1 MLDNF
6 MFDNIDTFDDI
17 DTSDVEICDSD
28 GDSSDFFESFEPL
41 DGTDFMCYD
50 DIDSFASGEHLNMLD
65 EDTDIAE
72 DVHSHC
78 TEQSNHTSHISFGS
92 LVGRCH
98 HYNCL
103 CRQFEGTYGA
113 VCKNCYHGF
122 DKHY

>member
-1 MLDNF
+1 MDDF
-6 MFDNIDTFDDI
+6 MFDNLDTFDDI
-17 DTSDVEICDSD
+17 DTSDVDIDDSNE
-28 GDSSDFFESFEPL
+28 DSSDFFESFEPL
-41 DGTDFMCYD
+41 DETDFTGYD
-50 DIDSFASGEHLNMLD
+50 DFDSFKNGEHLDMMD

-72 DVHSHC
+72 DVHSHH
-78 TEQSNHTSHISFGS
+78 TEQGNHTSQISFGS

-103 CRQFEGTYGA
+103 CKQFEGTYGA